1 MWREDMKS
9 KIDPEPDI
17 AKTLEIDQSLG
28 HGKCLKRWLVIAFL
42 VIVVV
47 TAVVIWRT
55 ADKSNTTQFK
65 TQEVQ
70 RGDLTVIVTAT
81 GTLQP
86 TNKVDVGSE
95 LSGIIKSVEVDYN
108 DHVKVGQVLSRL
120 DTSKLE
126 AQVTQSK
133 AALES
138 AKAKVLQAQA
148 TVSETR
154 SKLAQLQRVWELS
167 NKKVPSQS

>member
-1 MWREDMKS
+1 M
-9 KIDPEPDI
+9 
-17 AKTLEIDQSLG
+17 QY
-28 HGKCLKRWLVIAFL
+28 
-42 VIVVV
+42 
-47 TAVVIWRT
+47 
-55 ADKSNTTQFK
+55 K

-86 TNKVDVGSE
+86 TNEVDVSSE
-95 LSGIIKSVEVDYN
+95 LSGIIKTVEVDYN
-108 DHVKVGQVLSRL
+108 SKVKVGQLLARL

-148 TVSETR
+148 TVRETR
-154 SKLAQLQRVWELS
+154 SKLAQLQKSKRVEQQQGPVS
-167 NKKVPSQS
+167 D